1 MAGRKGKLAA
11 VLAVLALAAG
21 VTAGMAAAQKRD
33 NKEPR
38 PSPNAAVSQT
48 IGTTEVT
55 VTYGRPAVKGRN
67 VWADLAPYGK
77 VWRTGANECATITF
91 SKNVLVEGKPL
102 AAGTYGLFTI
112 PGEKEWTWIF
122 SKNASQWGAFSYKQ
136 ADDALRVT
144 SQPHMAHHPHEWL
157 TFSFEKLESGAATLE
172 LHWEKIAVPLRIQ
185 ETK

>member
-1 MAGRKGKLAA
+1 MAGRKSKLAA
-11 VLAVLALAAG
+11 GLVVLALAAG
-21 VTAGMAAAQKRD
+21 VAAAQKRD

-67 VWADLAPYGK
+67 VWAELAPYGK

-122 SKNASQWGAFSYKQ
+122 SKNASQWGAFSYKP

-144 SQPHMAHHPHEWL
+144 AKPHLAHHPHEWL

-185 ETK
+185 EAK